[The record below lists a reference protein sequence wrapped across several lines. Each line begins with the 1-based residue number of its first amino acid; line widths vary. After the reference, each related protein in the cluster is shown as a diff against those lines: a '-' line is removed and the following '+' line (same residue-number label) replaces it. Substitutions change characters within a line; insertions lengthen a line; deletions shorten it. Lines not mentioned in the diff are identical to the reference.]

1 MSAFTPTSVY
11 LVDSK
16 PGRSASAV
24 AINNCVRS
32 IVGAITTIFSSQCVD
47 AVGPGILFT
56 ILAAINFVNAITVLI
71 VMVRGKK
78 WRTDFEKRT
87 GTGPVTANDD
97 SNSDTADEQKE
108 AVPAGE
114 NMINEKPK
122 EYDSE
127 LAIVRSRMSQ
137 V

>member
-32 IVGAITTIFSSQCVD
+32 IVGAITTIISSSCVN
-47 AVGPGILFT
+47 AVGTGVLFT
-56 ILAAINFVNAITVLI
+56 ILAAINIVNTITVLL
-71 VMVRGKK
+71 VMAYGRK
-78 WRTDFEKRT
+78 WRTNFERKT
-87 GTGPVTANDD
+87 GTESTVSSEKQPA
-97 SNSDTADEQKE
+97 SDPTRQEQD
-108 AVPAGE
+108 
-114 NMINEKPK
+114 NEYTS
-122 EYDSE
+122 EYLEE
-127 LAIVRSRMSQ
+127 LAIVNSRLSA